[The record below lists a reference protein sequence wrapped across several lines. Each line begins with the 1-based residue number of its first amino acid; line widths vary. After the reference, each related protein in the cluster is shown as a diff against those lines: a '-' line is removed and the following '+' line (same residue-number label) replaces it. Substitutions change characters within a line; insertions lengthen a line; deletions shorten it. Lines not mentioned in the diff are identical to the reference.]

1 MERFGA
7 ALFEG
12 GADLG
17 NGFDIGCFR
26 TLFTG
31 EELPGWTPRRVLLL
45 KRGERRS
52 TYSGEEGVLLSL
64 TSISSTRVCSRGEA
78 SDSLRLAR

>member
-17 NGFDIGCFR
+17 NGLDIGCFR

-31 EELPGWTPRRVLLL
+31 EGTPRRVLLL